1 MEPKKSFPGWKN
13 SPHERRNMMSKVQ
26 VNHIEI
32 AYSIH
37 GSGDPLILI
46 GGFGQVRETWRL
58 QVDDFK
64 KDFSVITFD
73 NRGVGNSTVPS
84 EPFTIADMAED
95 TVGLM
100 DALGIESAHIFGVSM
115 GGLISQ
121 TIALD
126 HPKRVKKVCLGCT
139 SHGGRH
145 AVQPAPQV
153 FATLALA
160 SDPSIPPEQ
169 AIRKALPYTFSER
182 FIREE
187 PEKVEEYVQMTLK
200 HQPTPMGAT
209 GQMAA
214 LSVFN
219 VKRRLGEIRCPVL
232 VITGTEDRL
241 MPPENAHLLVEG
253 ISNAELYRV
262 EGAGHAFCQEKPEE
276 VNKIIGDFFKK

>member
-1 MEPKKSFPGWKN
+1 MTPKA
-13 SPHERRNMMSKVQ
+13 Q

-32 AYSIH
+32 AYSMD
-37 GSGDPLILI
+37 GSGDPVVLI
-46 GGFGQVRETWRL
+46 GGFSQVIETWRL
-58 QVDDFK
+58 QVIDFK
-64 KDFSVITFD
+64 NDFRVVTFD
-73 NRGVGNSTVPS
+73 NRGVGDSTVPS
-84 EPFTIADMAED
+84 KPFTIADMAED

-126 HPKRVKKVCLGCT
+126 HPERVRKVCLGCT

-160 SDPSIPPEQ
+160 SEPSIPPEE
-169 AIRKALPYTFSER
+169 AIRQALPYTFSER

-187 PEKVEEYVQMTLK
+187 PEKVEEYVQMSLK
-200 HQPTPMGAT
+200 YRPTPQGAS

-214 LSVFN
+214 LSIFN
-219 VKRRLGEIRCPVL
+219 VKRRLGEIQCPVL
-232 VITGTEDRL
+232 VITGSEDRL
-241 MPPENAHLLVEG
+241 MPPENARLLVEG
-253 ISNAELYRV
+253 IPNAELYRV
-262 EGAGHAFCQEKPEE
+262 EGAGHAFCQEKPGE
-276 VNKIIGDFFKK
+276 VNKIITDFFKK